1 MIRYQIVPN
10 RLQEG
15 KFYARVLPTGKLE
28 IRHLLPNVVEK
39 TALSDTD
46 VRGVLNALRIE
57 IADAL
62 AKGMTVELDGLVRF
76 SVSLSGSYDNANV
89 IISRNNATLKVNV
102 RADLSLQQ
110 LVAQRAEYERVERE
124 IRKPIIRTVLDVAS
138 ERYDY
143 YTPGSIIRI
152 NGSNLSFDKA
162 QPDEGVFVSDGT
174 TERRLSVYAVAGDK
188 EIIALMPADVSGDLT
203 LRVLTRYMSDGE
215 LREGVYLGT
224 LRQS

>member
-15 KFYARVLPTGKLE
+15 KFYARVISTGKLE
-28 IRHLLPNVVEK
+28 TRHLLPNVVEK

-46 VRGVLNALRIE
+46 VRGVLNALRTE

-76 SVSLSGSYDNANV
+76 SVSLSGSYDNADV
-89 IISRNNATLKVNV
+89 IISRNNAALKVNV

-124 IRKPIIRTVLDVAS
+124 ARKPIIRTVLDAAS
-138 ERYDY
+138 EQYDR
-143 YTPGSIIRI
+143 YTPGGIIRI
-152 NGSNLSFDKA
+152 KGSNLAFDKTK
-162 QPDEGVFVSDGT
+162 PDEGVFVGDGT
-174 TERRLSVYAVAGDK
+174 TEKRLSVYAVTGEK

-203 LRVLTRYMSDGE
+203 LRVRTRYTPDGE
-215 LREGVYLGT
+215 LREGVHLNT
-224 LRQS
+224 LQQT